1 MPRWKSS
8 AIRIAK
14 ELCYPAEIIDK
25 LITADTKETI
35 SRILITARETV
46 IKYDNIQKA
55 NEYVFTPHC
64 SGVVRYTA

>member
-25 LITADTKETI
+25 LITADTKEKI
-35 SRILITARETV
+35 NRILITARETV
-46 IKYDNIQKA
+46 IKNSLNKKA
-55 NEYVFTPHC
+55 NEYIPVPHC